1 MATPPNLPRS
11 VRLKEWM
18 FAHDITHQDIA
29 EQLGITK
36 NASQIYLNG
45 DCMPVRYHEKCVALG
60 FPVELL
66 PMPYDKRRGPGRRKP
81 NFPGLATAPNDAHA

>member
-1 MATPPNLPRS
+1 MTTPPTLPRS

-18 FAHDITHQDIA
+18 SAHGIIHQDVA

-36 NASQIYLNG
+36 NAVQTYFNG

-66 PMPYDKRRGPGRRKP
+66 PMPYDRPRGRTRRKP
-81 NFPGLATAPNDAHA
+81 FFPGLATAPNDAHA